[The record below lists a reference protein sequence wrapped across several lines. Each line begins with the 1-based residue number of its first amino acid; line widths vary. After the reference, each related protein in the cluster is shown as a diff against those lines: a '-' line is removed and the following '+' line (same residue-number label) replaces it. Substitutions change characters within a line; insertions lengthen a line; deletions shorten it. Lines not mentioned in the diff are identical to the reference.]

1 MMTEPI
7 LDVKNLNVR
16 FIRKDG
22 SFFSAVYNS
31 SFYVNEGEVLAIV
44 GESGSGKSVTALSL
58 MGLLDAK
65 KVLYKR
71 NSMNYSF
78 KSKVKLHVNSSV
90 LLLLFTVAALICANL
105 DMFGCENLNAIKDLY
120 LSLWELPVSLSLGEF
135 NLFSHGGH
143 PLTLGQVVNDFL
155 MAIFFLSVGLE
166 IKREIKVGEL
176 SSRDKALLPIIGACG
191 GMIVPV
197 LVFYLFCPADAAMQR
212 GLAIPMATDIAFSLG
227 VLASFKTRVPL
238 GLKIFLAAL
247 AVADDLGGIIVI
259 ALFYTS
265 HIDMMFIALSA
276 VCIAVMVL
284 GNILKC
290 RSKAFYVTIGLVL
303 WYTMLNSGI
312 HATIAGVVTAF
323 CIPATLRKGTGHYL
337 ERIRENVNKFP
348 VIDVDSQHNT
358 IVLTHE
364 DIHTLKSIES
374 AADKMIS
381 PLQDLED
388 NLHFLINFIV
398 IPLFAFA
405 NAGIDLSQMDLGG
418 IFSGVGLAVMVGL
431 VLGKFLGVFSFS
443 WLAVRM
449 KFVSLPAGTDWKS
462 FASVC
467 VVCGIGF
474 TVSMF
479 IADLSYA
486 GLGDAGTALLG
497 QAKLGVLIGSALS
510 ALLGCLLLHR
520 TLPKGEVE

>member
-1 MMTEPI
+1 MPQTQ
-7 LDVKNLNVR
+7 
-16 FIRKDG
+16 
-22 SFFSAVYNS
+22 
-31 SFYVNEGEVLAIV
+31 
-44 GESGSGKSVTALSL
+44 SV
-58 MGLLDAK
+58 
-65 KVLYKR
+65 
-71 NSMNYSF
+71 NYSF
-78 KSKVKLHVNSSV
+78 LSKLKAHVSSSAV
-90 LLLLFTVAALICANL
+90 LIFFTVAALVCANVP
-105 DMFGCENLNAIKDLY
+105 AVKDWY
-120 LSLWELPVSLSLGEF
+120 FSLWQNEVSFSVGNFNFFSHNGHAMSLGA
-135 NLFSHGGH
+135 
-143 PLTLGQVVNDFL
+143 VINDFL

-197 LVFYLFCPADAAMQR
+197 LVFSIFCPADAAMQR

-276 VCIAVMVL
+276 LCIAVMVL
-284 GNILKC
+284 GNIFKC

-323 CIPATLRKGTGHYL
+323 CIPATLKNGTGHYL

-348 VIDVDSQHNT
+348 VIDVDEQHNT
-358 IVLTHE
+358 IVLTHD

-388 NLHFLINFIV
+388 NLHFLINYIV

-405 NAGIDLSQMDLGG
+405 NAGICLAGMSIGG
-418 IFSGVGLAVMVGL
+418 IFSGVGLAVMLGL
-431 VLGKFLGVFSFS
+431 VLGKFVGVFSFS
-443 WLAVRM
+443 WVAVRLG
-449 KFVSLPAGTDWKS
+449 FVKLPANTTWKA

-486 GLGDAGTALLG
+486 GLGADGAMLLD
-497 QAKLGVLIGSALS
+497 QAKLGVLVGSVLS
-510 ALLGCLLLHR
+510 AILGSVLLNYP
-520 TLPKGEVE
+520 LPKSK